1 VDRPAHPEKSYGRGT
16 ENRRAHTLERT
27 ICVSVKGSV
36 FKRCS
41 CQEPVLDEQGRP
53 VLKDEKPVTKRV
65 GQSCP
70 NLRRANGTWNPNHG
84 IWHIQVQA
92 PTAAGHERTHIRM
105 SGMDDQNAAEDLI
118 PKLNQLWD
126 LADQTDD
133 PDATRALITAAIQ
146 AQIRENNTLPDYDQL
161 RTRIRAAAVLVSD
174 ITVAEYLTTWLKVR
188 KDLRAGTVRQ
198 YESAIRVH
206 LIPHLGHLELTKLTN
221 KHISKMFEEIAK
233 QAARMAENNRA
244 RRAVDDA
251 RKRAWQD
258 RDWQALN
265 AARNRL
271 TDMDPFQKPCGPA
284 RAQRIRA
291 TLRSALS
298 DAIMVDGLL
307 TINAAKLVKMTAAKR
322 PKARVWTPERI
333 TRWRTTG
340 IKPSPVM
347 VWTAEQTAQFLDY
360 AQDDPWYLLYHVI
373 AYTGLRRGEAVG
385 VRWIDVNFDASVM
398 TIAQQIGVYAGVFEI
413 TAPKTDAGEREVAF
427 DPDTKALLARHQIQ
441 SKKQRL
447 AYGPRYIDTGL
458 VFTEPDGTPLS
469 PERVHDRFQRLTEK
483 AGLPPI
489 RLHDLRHGAATH
501 ALSAGVD
508 LTVVS
513 EMLGHS
519 NTQITRD
526 TYTSVVRE
534 VQHEAAQ
541 AIAGV
546 IGRGRKVTSAA

>member
-1 VDRPAHPEKSYGRGT
+1 M
-16 ENRRAHTLERT
+16 N
-27 ICVSVKGSV
+27 VKGSV
-36 FKRCS
+36 FKRCG
-41 CQEPVLDEQGRP
+41 CQESVLEEDGSP
-53 VLKDEKPVTKRV
+53 VLKGGKPQMRRI

-70 NLRRANGTWNPNHG
+70 SLRRSNGSWNPKHG

-92 PTAAGHERTHIRM
+92 PAAPGAARTHIRM
-105 SGMDDQNAAEDLI
+105 SGMADQDAAEDLI
-118 PKLNQLWD
+118 IKLNQLWD
-126 LADQTDD
+126 LADETDE
-133 PDATRALITAAIQ
+133 PDAARAQITAAIQ
-146 AQIRENNTLPDYDQL
+146 AQIRDDGQLPDYDQV
-161 RTRIRAAAVLVSD
+161 RTRIRAAAVIVSD
-174 ITVAEYLTTWLKVR
+174 VTVAEYLTAWLQGR
-188 KDLRAGTVRQ
+188 KDLRSGTVRQ

-206 LIPHLGHLELTKLTN
+206 LIPHLGHLQLTKLTN
-221 KHISKMFEEIAK
+221 KHITKMFEEIEDE
-233 QAARMAENNRA
+233 AARIEENNRA

-258 RDWQALN
+258 KDWHALN
-265 AARNRL
+265 AAHNRL
-271 TDMDPFQKPCGPA
+271 KDMKAFQRPCGPA
-284 RAQRIRA
+284 RAQRVRA
-291 TLRSALS
+291 TLRSALQ
-298 DAIMVDGLL
+298 DAMTVDGLL
-307 TINAAKLVKMTAAKR
+307 TVNAAKLVKMTAAKR
-322 PKARVWTPERI
+322 PKGRVWTPERI
-333 TRWRTTG
+333 ARWRKSG
-340 IKPSPVM
+340 VKPSPVM

-360 AQDDPWYLLYHVI
+360 ASDDPWYVLYHVI

-385 VRWIDVNFDASVM
+385 VRWMDVDLNERVM
-398 TIAQQIGVYAGVFEI
+398 TIAQQIGQHAGEFEI

-427 DPDTKALLARHQIQ
+427 DPDTKTLLARHQIQ

-447 AYGPRYIDTGL
+447 AYGPGYIDTGL

-469 PERVHDRFQRLTEK
+469 PERVYDRFQRLTEK

-508 LTVVS
+508 VKVVS

-534 VQHEAAQ
+534 TQHAAAQ

-546 IGRGRKVTSAA
+546 IGRGRKDNRAA

>member
-1 VDRPAHPEKSYGRGT
+1 V
-16 ENRRAHTLERT
+16 N
-27 ICVSVKGSV
+27 VKGSV

-41 CQEPVLDEQGRP
+41 CQEPVLDQDGSP
-53 VLKDEKPVTKRV
+53 VFKGGKPATRRV

-70 NLRRANGTWNPNHG
+70 DLRRSNGSWNPKHG

-92 PTAAGHERTHIRM
+92 PTAPGQPRTHIRM
-105 SGMDDQNAAEDLI
+105 SAMDDQDAADDLI
-118 PKLNQLWD
+118 IKLNQLWD
-126 LADQTDD
+126 LADETDE
-133 PDATRALITAAIQ
+133 PDTARTKITAAIQ
-146 AQIRENNTLPDYDQL
+146 AQIHDNGELPDYDL
-161 RTRIRAAAVLVSD
+161 VRTRIRAAAVIVSD
-174 ITVAEYLTTWLKVR
+174 ITVEEYLTTWLEGR
-188 KDLRAGTVRQ
+188 KDLRSGTVRQ
-198 YESAIRVH
+198 YESAIRIH
-206 LIPHLGHLELTKLTN
+206 LIPHLGHLQLTKLTN
-221 KHISKMFEEIAK
+221 KHITKMFGEIA
-233 QAARMAENNRA
+233 QEAARVDESNRA

-258 RDWQALN
+258 RNWQALN

-271 TDMDPFQKPCGPA
+271 AEMEPFQRPCGPA
-284 RAQRIRA
+284 RAQRVRA

-307 TINAAKLVKMTAAKR
+307 TINAAKLVKMTPAKR
-322 PKARVWTPERI
+322 PKGRIWTPERI
-333 TRWRTTG
+333 TRWRKTG
-340 IKPSPVM
+340 VKPSPVM

-360 AQDDPWYLLYHVI
+360 AQDDAWYLLFHVI

-385 VRWIDVNFDASVM
+385 VRWIDVNLEECVL
-398 TIAQQIGVYAGVFEI
+398 TIAQQIGQHAREFEI

-427 DPDTKALLARHQIQ
+427 DPDTKTLLAHHQIQ
-441 SKKQRL
+441 SRDHSR
-447 AYGPRYIDTGL
+447 AFGPGYIDTGL

-469 PERVHDRFQRLTEK
+469 PERVRNKFQRLSEK

-508 LTVVS
+508 VKVVS

-534 VQHEAAQ
+534 TQHAAAQ

-546 IGRGRKVTSAA
+546 IGRGRKKNRAA

>member
-1 VDRPAHPEKSYGRGT
+1 M
-16 ENRRAHTLERT
+16 N
-27 ICVSVKGSV
+27 VKGSV

-41 CQEPVLDEQGRP
+41 CQEPVLDDDGNP
-53 VLKDEKPVTKRV
+53 VVKGGKPATRRV

-70 NLRRANGTWNPNHG
+70 NLRRSNGSWNPKHG

-92 PTAAGHERTHIRM
+92 PTAPGQPRTHIRM
-105 SGMDDQNAAEDLI
+105 SAMADQDAADDLI
-118 PKLNQLWD
+118 IKLNQLWD
-126 LADQTDD
+126 LADETDE
-133 PDATRALITAAIQ
+133 PDTARAKITAAIQ
-146 AQIRENNTLPDYDQL
+146 AQIRENGELPDYDVV
-161 RTRIRAAAVLVSD
+161 RTRIRAAAVIVSD
-174 ITVAEYLTTWLKVR
+174 VTVEEYLTTWLAGR
-188 KDLRAGTVRQ
+188 KDLRSGTIRQ

-206 LIPHLGHLELTKLTN
+206 LIPHLGHLQLTKLTN
-221 KHISKMFEEIAK
+221 KHITKMFKDIEEE
-233 QAARMAENNRA
+233 AARIAESNRA

-251 RKRAWQD
+251 RKRAWQEL
-258 RDWQALN
+258 DWHALN

-271 TDMDPFQKPCGPA
+271 KDMDPFQRPCGPA
-284 RAQRIRA
+284 RAQRVRA
-291 TLRSALS
+291 TLRSALQ
-298 DAIMVDGLL
+298 DAMTVDGLL
-307 TINAAKLVKMTAAKR
+307 TVNAAKLVKMTPAKR

-333 TRWRTTG
+333 ARWRNTG
-340 IKPSPVM
+340 VKPSPVM

-360 AQDDPWYLLYHVI
+360 AKDDPWYLLYHVI

-385 VRWIDVNFDASVM
+385 VRWMDVDLNESVM
-398 TIAQQIGVYAGVFEI
+398 TIAQQIGQHAGEFEI

-427 DPDTKALLARHQIQ
+427 DPDTKTLLARHQIQ

-447 AYGPRYIDTGL
+447 AYGPGYIDTGL

-508 LTVVS
+508 VKVVS

-534 VQHEAAQ
+534 TQHAAAQ

-546 IGRGRKVTSAA
+546 IGRSRTNNRAA